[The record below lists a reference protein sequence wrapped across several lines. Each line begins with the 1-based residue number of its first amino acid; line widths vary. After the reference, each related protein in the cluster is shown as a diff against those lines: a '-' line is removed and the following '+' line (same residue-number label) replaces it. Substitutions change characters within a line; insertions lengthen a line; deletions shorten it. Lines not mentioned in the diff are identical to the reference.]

1 MQRFIK
7 AFFGAALVASGT
19 FAQLGCST
27 SGGPETVSSSAS
39 GDASGGGSANG
50 GLSAAGADSE
60 NAGDEAP
67 RPPKDPNAKYQL
79 VSVEVPTMSC
89 PFACWPKVKKTLEKQ
104 AGVGDVTLAPQKEA
118 DAIDKPVVIVE
129 ATDAFQVE
137 AAFAALTEAGF
148 GGAKLAA
155 ATASPT
161 SEETPSARAATP

>member
-1 MQRFIK
+1 MRRFMT
-7 AFFGAALVASGT
+7 AVFGAALVASGT

-27 SGGPETVSSSAS
+27 SGGPETASSSAS
-39 GDASGGGSANG
+39 GGVSANG
-50 GLSAAGADSE
+50 GLSTTPGAESE
-60 NAGDEAP
+60 NASDEAP

-118 DAIDKPVVIVE
+118 DSIDKPVVIVE
-129 ATDAFQVE
+129 ATDAFQAE

-148 GGAKLAA
+148 GGAKLAV
-155 ATASPT
+155 ATTSSS
-161 SEETPSARAATP
+161 SEEPPSAPAVAP

>member
-1 MQRFIK
+1 MRRFMT
-7 AFFGAALVASGT
+7 AVFGAALVASGT

-27 SGGPETVSSSAS
+27 SGGPETASGSAS
-39 GDASGGGSANG
+39 GSGSADV
-50 GLSAAGADSE
+50 GLSATPGAESE
-60 NAGDEAP
+60 NASDEAP

-104 AGVGDVTLAPQKEA
+104 AGVGDVTLAPQKDA

-129 ATDAFQVE
+129 ATDAFQAE

-161 SEETPSARAATP
+161 SEETPAARAATP